1 MAPSHKRK
9 QIDDDFV
16 HTISDNDEEIV
27 EEEAVAPPP
36 KKKVKATKKSKKAAA
51 KEDSPEQEVAEGIWG
66 QKDEDDGAMDSDFE
80 FAQDNAIE
88 FGDAELEGWGF
99 EGAKKSMNSNASL
112 GVDLDEIIRRR
123 RAKKG
128 GEEKPQVHQEED
140 AADPEVDNDMDVDID
155 LNDDEDG
162 VLADDAFGMGVDP
175 DVEDSE
181 AENEEGSDAEDAEQ
195 DDDAASD
202 NDSVAT
208 PVDHPDDRG
217 SDDEEEEDAEEQ
229 AKRDAFFA
237 PEEPAKPGKKDTA
250 SSFQAMSLSRP
261 LLRGLAAVGFS
272 KPTPIQAKTVPI
284 ALMGK
289 DVVGGAVTG
298 SGKTAAFVVPILE
311 RLLYRPKKVPTSRV
325 VILTPTRELAIQCHA
340 VATKLAAYTDI
351 KFTLAVGGLSLKAQ
365 EVELRLRPDVIIA
378 TPGRFIDHMR
388 NSASFNVDTVEILVL
403 DEADRML
410 EDGFADELN
419 EILTTLPKSR
429 QTMLF
434 SATMTSSVDRLV
446 RVGMN
451 KPARVMV
458 DSQKNKTVTTLVQE
472 FVRLRPGREEKR
484 MGYLVHIC
492 KTMHTERVIIFF
504 RQKKDA
510 HRARII
516 FGLFGLS
523 CAELHGSMNQA
534 QRIASVENF
543 RDGKVN
549 YLLATDLA
557 SRGLDIKGVDT
568 VINYEAPQNIEIYV
582 HRVGR
587 TARAGRT
594 GVAITL
600 AAEPDRKVVKAAVKA
615 GKAQGAKIMSR
626 VIEPT
631 EADKWQDQVDEMED
645 EIEEIMVEEK
655 QEKQFQQAEMQL
667 KKGEN
672 IMAHE
677 AEIKARPKRTWFETE
692 EDKKKAKAA
701 GRDELNGSKG
711 GKKPKLSNKDKKK
724 LDAKSMRSEDKV
736 WKKGR
741 AERDGQG
748 AVLNLKKQPKKKN
761 VPAKGRTRAKL
772 ARQKSPNVP
781 TNPHGFGTYA
791 YPTLSNFSPS
801 ITPKTLDRPAPVAP
815 IVFGPPVQGTTTN
828 KLAPF
833 GRLGPPRPHPH
844 NRTSLLR
851 YLFPRSVRDRYR
863 ERLLNFRLDT
873 FPQLK
878 HRFQSS
884 IYRYI
889 LERQRKRN
897 DKSRLVDVFARHS
910 RRLLLGPPLA
920 RPKRHARERGGT
932 LGKKMP
938 AFSDYT
944 TTYGG
949 SGGAAGAGG
958 ASNGSNGYG
967 YGSAEDTPTPGERG
981 FRRKW
986 LAAKA
991 GSVYRAAAVG
1001 VNEIREG
1008 YAQTRARP
1016 LEPGDGMPRTTIP
1029 GSFPDVAITVQGDD
1043 QMVIFPSY
1051 AKRHVKQDWTAE
1063 YQQHSEQEP
1072 GSVRD
1077 QEFWRKEWERNE
1089 DEKAIV
1095 DIDVRGWV
1103 YSPHKGPITR
1113 RNRIL
1118 IGLARQL
1125 SGIPAP
1131 RQDAPA
1137 PADNLSAL
1145 HQSHEERREQEK
1157 IAKEAAEIEK
1167 RGQEERRVAYQGG
1180 FSEAPKDVSDDDASS
1195 MYRAR
1200 SRSRS
1205 GTQTPMTAP
1214 GSPKLAPTRQ
1224 NTTGNDLTD
1233 VELSVANANLM
1244 ARIAPFMTTPLV
1256 QLPITVFFYND
1267 EKSASRTVQTND
1279 AGHFILRAALEFVP
1293 THVRVLANEDLSATQ
1308 EVKIIE
1314 PKGVSLISDI
1324 DDTIKRSNISDGAK
1338 EIFRNTF
1345 VRELKDLTVDG
1356 VREWY
1361 NELHAMGVSMH
1372 YCSNSPWQL
1381 FPVLA
1386 SYFMIAGLPPGS
1398 LHLKQYSG
1406 MLQGIF
1412 EPVAERKKSTLTRLM
1427 HDFPERRFLL
1437 VGDSGE
1443 ADLEVYT
1450 ELVEAHPGRVI
1461 AIFIRDVTTP
1471 EQAGYF
1477 DTSFESS
1484 GARQRGSMSKATDK
1498 SDAPTNRPG
1507 LPPRGEAKTV
1517 GPVMGDLIDFSDEP
1531 EETTLHDAA
1540 AMVQTQARPK
1550 PQSSATDLAVGRK
1563 LPPPRPNKPAALRS
1577 APSDTNVPTIKVNSM
1592 GATPP
1597 PMPTARKPSA
1607 DRSGPH
1613 PLSQMHNSSQQTV
1626 GSNRSLPSAAKI
1638 PASTTQNDV
1647 SKTSKVAP
1655 APPPPRRRGTPSSS
1669 RSLSPRGVDSR
1680 RRLSGNEDI
1689 DFEAL
1694 PPPSAASRPQQAQPP
1709 TFVRTQTG
1717 SLRSGSTSPT
1727 YGSPSLGP
1735 TAAVP
1740 NRKHELWMRRLQRAQ
1755 GVLESHGV
1763 ALYTWRRGGDVV
1775 AEAVG
1780 MVKEE
1785 LSRVGLNGEKD
1796 AKTEGKRFERQI
1808 RREQSQQ
1815 QQQQRPYQQGSFQ
1828 QRR

>member
-1 MAPSHKRK
+1 MPVSLRSTSPGPSAA
-9 QIDDDFV
+9 V
-16 HTISDNDEEIV
+16 SSAT
-27 EEEAVAPPP
+27 EEEPW
-36 KKKVKATKKSKKAAA
+36 K
-51 KEDSPEQEVAEGIWG
+51 
-66 QKDEDDGAMDSDFE
+66 
-80 FAQDNAIE
+80 
-88 FGDAELEGWGF
+88 
-99 EGAKKSMNSNASL
+99 
-112 GVDLDEIIRRR
+112 
-123 RAKKG
+123 
-128 GEEKPQVHQEED
+128 
-140 AADPEVDNDMDVDID
+140 
-155 LNDDEDG
+155 
-162 VLADDAFGMGVDP
+162 
-175 DVEDSE
+175 
-181 AENEEGSDAEDAEQ
+181 
-195 DDDAASD
+195 
-202 NDSVAT
+202 
-208 PVDHPDDRG
+208 
-217 SDDEEEEDAEEQ
+217 
-229 AKRDAFFA
+229 
-237 PEEPAKPGKKDTA
+237 
-250 SSFQAMSLSRP
+250 
-261 LLRGLAAVGFS
+261 
-272 KPTPIQAKTVPI
+272 
-284 ALMGK
+284 
-289 DVVGGAVTG
+289 
-298 SGKTAAFVVPILE
+298 
-311 RLLYRPKKVPTSRV
+311 
-325 VILTPTRELAIQCHA
+325 
-340 VATKLAAYTDI
+340 
-351 KFTLAVGGLSLKAQ
+351 
-365 EVELRLRPDVIIA
+365 
-378 TPGRFIDHMR
+378 
-388 NSASFNVDTVEILVL
+388 
-403 DEADRML
+403 
-410 EDGFADELN
+410 
-419 EILTTLPKSR
+419 
-429 QTMLF
+429 
-434 SATMTSSVDRLV
+434 
-446 RVGMN
+446 
-451 KPARVMV
+451 
-458 DSQKNKTVTTLVQE
+458 
-472 FVRLRPGREEKR
+472 
-484 MGYLVHIC
+484 
-492 KTMHTERVIIFF
+492 
-504 RQKKDA
+504 
-510 HRARII
+510 
-516 FGLFGLS
+516 
-523 CAELHGSMNQA
+523 
-534 QRIASVENF
+534 
-543 RDGKVN
+543 
-549 YLLATDLA
+549 
-557 SRGLDIKGVDT
+557 
-568 VINYEAPQNIEIYV
+568 
-582 HRVGR
+582 
-587 TARAGRT
+587 ARAGW
-594 GVAITL
+594 L
-600 AAEPDRKVVKAAVKA
+600 AGWPLEPWRC
-615 GKAQGAKIMSR
+615 I
-626 VIEPT
+626 
-631 EADKWQDQVDEMED
+631 
-645 EIEEIMVEEK
+645 
-655 QEKQFQQAEMQL
+655 
-667 KKGEN
+667 
-672 IMAHE
+672 
-677 AEIKARPKRTWFETE
+677 
-692 EDKKKAKAA
+692 
-701 GRDELNGSKG
+701 
-711 GKKPKLSNKDKKK
+711 
-724 LDAKSMRSEDKV
+724 
-736 WKKGR
+736 
-741 AERDGQG
+741 
-748 AVLNLKKQPKKKN
+748 
-761 VPAKGRTRAKL
+761 
-772 ARQKSPNVP
+772 
-781 TNPHGFGTYA
+781 
-791 YPTLSNFSPS
+791 
-801 ITPKTLDRPAPVAP
+801 
-815 IVFGPPVQGTTTN
+815 
-828 KLAPF
+828 
-833 GRLGPPRPHPH
+833 
-844 NRTSLLR
+844 
-851 YLFPRSVRDRYR
+851 VRDRYR
-863 ERLLNFRLDT
+863 ERVLNFRLDT
-873 FPQLK
+873 LPQLK

-897 DKSRLVDVFARHS
+897 EKSRLVDVFARHS
-910 RRLLLGPPLA
+910 RRLLLGPPSV
-920 RPKRHARERGGT
+920 RPKRHARDRGGT
-932 LGKKMP
+932 ISKTMP
-938 AFSDYT
+938 TFSDYT

-949 SGGAAGAGG
+949 GGGGGAGG
-958 ASNGSNGYG
+958 ASNGYG
-967 YGSAEDTPTPGERG
+967 YGSAEDPPTPGERG

-991 GSVYRAAAVG
+991 GSMYRAAAVG

-1016 LEPGDGMPRTTIP
+1016 LEPGEGMPRTTIP

-1051 AKRHVKQDWTAE
+1051 AKRHVKQDWTAA
-1063 YQQHSEQEP
+1063 YQQHAEEEP
-1072 GSVRD
+1072 GSARD

-1137 PADNLSAL
+1137 PDNLSAL

-1180 FSEAPKDVSDDDASS
+1180 FSEAPKEGSDDDANSI
-1195 MYRAR
+1195 YRAR

-1205 GTQTPMTAP
+1205 GTHTPMTAP
-1214 GSPKLAPTRQ
+1214 GSPKLAPTRT

-1233 VELSVANANLM
+1233 AELSVANANLM

-1293 THVRVLANEDLSATQ
+1293 THIRVLANEDLSATQ

-1324 DDTIKRSNISDGAK
+1324 DDTIKRSNISGGAK

-1345 VRELKDLTVDG
+1345 VRELKDLTVEG

-1361 NELHAMGVSMH
+1361 NELHSMGVSMH

-1450 ELVEAHPGRVI
+1450 ELVEAHPGRII

-1484 GARQRGSMSKATDK
+1484 SARQRGSISKATDH

-1531 EETTLHDAA
+1531 EETTLNDAA
-1540 AMVQTQARPK
+1540 ALAQIQARPK
-1550 PQSSATDLAVGRK
+1550 PHSSTTDTAISRK
-1563 LPPPRPNKPAALRS
+1563 PPPPRPNKPAALRG

-1597 PMPTARKPSA
+1597 PMPSGRKPST
-1607 DRSGPH
+1607 DRSNPH
-1613 PLSQMHNSSQQTV
+1613 PLSQMHNSSQQTI
-1626 GSNRSLPSAAKI
+1626 GSNRSLPSTAKI
-1638 PASTTQNDV
+1638 PASTSQNDT

-1655 APPPPRRRGTPSSS
+1655 APPPPRRVGTASSS
-1669 RSLSPRGVDSR
+1669 RSLSPRSLDSR
-1680 RRLSGNEDI
+1680 RRLSANGDV

-1694 PPPSAASRPQQAQPP
+1694 PPPSAGSRPQQVQPP
-1709 TFVRTQTG
+1709 PFVRAQTA

-1727 YGSPSLGP
+1727 YGSPNLGP
-1735 TAAVP
+1735 TAAAP

-1755 GVLESHGV
+1755 EILESHGV
-1763 ALYTWRRGGDVV
+1763 ALYTWRRGDDVV

-1785 LSRVGLNGEKD
+1785 LKRVGLNGEKD

-1815 QQQQRPYQQGSFQ
+1815 QQHQQQRPQQQSGYQQGSYQ